1 MVRLRVC
8 LLCCPDVVS
17 CTQQGLM
24 VVSADLLCP
33 LSLSACMVVLAS
45 SQEDGCAAAGAG
57 ADVQPHSTP
66 TSPDGDP
73 RAEDAEFQAVLLA
86 GGRCARMFPLTE
98 KCPKAL
104 LPVAN
109 RPVIDYG
116 LDLLEKAGFSR
127 TSC

>member
-1 MVRLRVC
+1 
-8 LLCCPDVVS
+8 
-17 CTQQGLM
+17 
-24 VVSADLLCP
+24 
-33 LSLSACMVVLAS
+33 MVVLAS